1 MNKCSLEHNLPDS
14 PFASP
19 TKAAGDLMAPFS
31 NGPYEAIDSDASA
44 NSKFSTSKL
53 LSSSA
58 SALDMG
64 SFKSY
69 NCQLPRYWHHISSFI
84 IPLEFHHP

>member
-19 TKAAGDLMAPFS
+19 TKAIGDYMAAIS
-31 NGPYEAIDSDASA
+31 NGPNEAIDSDASA
-44 NSKFSTSKL
+44 ASASSKFSTTTTL
-53 LSSSA
+53 LPAA

-64 SFKSY
+64 PFKSF
-69 NCQLPRYWHHISSFI
+69 NCQIPRYYYLSY
-84 IPLEFHHP
+84 